1 MRFASGINNGVG
13 NNLPPSPIGNSQYV
27 QPMGGY
33 NYYNPWD
40 MQRRQ
45 EQEIQRQYSEAT
57 ERLSF
62 TTAYLKLAGYSQ
74 EEIDNMLEGMKPKYK
89 TLAEYNDYQREIR
102 EEQLFQQAIS
112 GPCMPTQIER
122 VEAFLDEKRKEYEKR
137 YEGKSKKEQ
146 YEELTKIGLENLEYE
161 SRMERRNLTGQYNRT
176 DYRNLISNMNNSS
189 GYIAGNIDDL
199 EIELPGAITDV
210 YAKRRM
216 QFLERV
222 GAGVL

>member
-13 NNLPPSPIGNSQYV
+13 NNLPSSPIGNLQF

-40 MQRRQ
+40 IQRRQ
-45 EQEIQRQYSEAT
+45 EQEIQRQYAEAS

-62 TTAYLKLAGYSQ
+62 TRAYLKFGGYS
-74 EEIDNMLEGMKPKYK
+74 EEQIDRMLEGMKPKYK

-102 EEQLFQQAIS
+102 EEQLFQQTLS
-112 GPCMPTQIER
+112 GPCAPTQVER
-122 VEAFLDEKRKEYEKR
+122 VAAFFGKKREECEKR
-137 YEGKSKKEQ
+137 YEGKTKKEQ
-146 YEELTKIGLENLEYE
+146 YEELTKMGLERLEYE
-161 SRMERRNLTGQYNRT
+161 SKMQRRNLSGQYNRT
-176 DYRNLISNMNNSS
+176 DYRNLISSMNNST
-189 GYIAGNIDDL
+189 GYISGNADDL
-199 EIELPGAITDV
+199 EIELPGAITEV

-222 GAGVL
+222 GAGLL